1 MVGQLTL
8 DQHIGVRIPG
18 GQPIL
23 SNLLRAEF
31 WTSHSKSTS
40 ILCEI
45 GVIGE
50 NRRAVF
56 TDVYHTTISTSALG
70 KVILKMLHA
79 SECPTVGTAS
89 RPHYV

>member
-1 MVGQLTL
+1 MCG
-8 DQHIGVRIPG
+8 
-18 GQPIL
+18 
-23 SNLLRAEF
+23 
-31 WTSHSKSTS
+31 
-40 ILCEI
+40 
-45 GVIGE
+45 IGE

-70 KVILKMLHA
+70 KVLLKMLHA